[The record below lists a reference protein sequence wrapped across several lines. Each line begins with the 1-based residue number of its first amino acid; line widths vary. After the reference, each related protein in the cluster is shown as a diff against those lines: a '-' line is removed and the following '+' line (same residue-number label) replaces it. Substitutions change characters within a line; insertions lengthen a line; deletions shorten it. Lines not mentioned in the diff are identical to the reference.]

1 MITPAVLENYRNPA
15 FLEAYNEWLKNP
27 VTVRMLQ
34 LAKSSARPIGLP
46 SATGEAALYYSG
58 QIDAIE
64 SMMTFLSEFDSLCKR
79 HLEYAAANSAKLE
92 STYGVP
98 KKFDEKAGKKS

>member
-1 MITPAVLENYRNPA
+1 MITPDVLENYRNPA
-15 FLEAYNEWLKNP
+15 FVEAYRTWLQNP
-27 VTVRMLQ
+27 VTVRILQ

-64 SMMTFLSEFDSLCKR
+64 SMLTFLSEFDSLCKR
-79 HLEYAAANSAKLE
+79 HLEAAAASSVRLE

-98 KKFDEKAGKKS
+98 KLDEKAGKKS